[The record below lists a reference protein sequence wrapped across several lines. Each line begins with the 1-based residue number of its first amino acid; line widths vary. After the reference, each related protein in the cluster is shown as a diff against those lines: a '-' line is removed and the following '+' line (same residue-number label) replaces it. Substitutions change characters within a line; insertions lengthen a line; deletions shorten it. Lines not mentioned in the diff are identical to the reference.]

1 MPYNQRMRGALDSRT
16 AGIEAEGDFG
26 DEPAQR
32 GWGHVRAPRQRG
44 TADTGLP
51 GSGRSGLPPALDADV
66 FFLQGIN
73 CYLAGSGAPLLLV
86 HDVDATASAA
96 ELRPVVEHYRAKRTV
111 FAPDLPGFG
120 LSERGERPYS
130 PRLMTDAVQ
139 AVGTQIGLRC
149 AGAPIDAL
157 AVGLGCEFLARAAA
171 EAPQRYARLAFVD
184 PTGLR
189 SGRPLRAAPG
199 STRTVP
205 ALRAM
210 IRSSAWSDAL
220 FRAWTRPSAVRHRL
234 ERRWG
239 SRAIDEALCDYDLH
253 SARQPGARFA
263 PMHYLAGSLSSADIH
278 TVYERLPQPVW
289 VCLGLP
295 GTHVDLDG
303 LAQVRRHWRLSL
315 LHSGAVPFLGQANA
329 FFDEFD
335 AFLLATV
342 AASAR

>member
-1 MPYNQRMRGALDSRT
+1 MPYNQRLRGVLDART
-16 AGIEAEGDFG
+16 ADVGPDDGFGGD
-26 DEPAQR
+26 AVAR
-32 GWGHVRAPRQRG
+32 GPRRNSRQRFPD
-44 TADTGLP
+44 ARDTRP
-51 GSGRSGLPPALDADV
+51 GDLPPALDADV

-73 CYLAGSGAPLLLV
+73 CYVAGNGAPLLLV

-96 ELRPVVEHYRAKRTV
+96 ELRPVFGHYGDVRTV

-120 LSERGERPYS
+120 LSERGEREYT

-139 AVGTQIGLRC
+139 AVAAQIGLRC
-149 AGAPIDAL
+149 GGVPIDAL

-171 EAPQRYARLAFVD
+171 EAPSRFARLAFVD

-189 SGRPLRAAPG
+189 SGPPLRGPPG

-210 IRSSAWSDAL
+210 IRSPVWSDAL
-220 FRAWTRPSAVRHRL
+220 FQAWTRPSAVRHRL
-234 ERRWG
+234 QRRWG

-278 TVYERLPQPVW
+278 TVYEGLPQPVW

-295 GTHVDLDG
+295 GAQADLAG

-315 LHSGAVPFLGQANA
+315 LRCGAVPYFGQARA

-335 AFLLATV
+335 AFLNAPV
-342 AASAR
+342 VPPAH